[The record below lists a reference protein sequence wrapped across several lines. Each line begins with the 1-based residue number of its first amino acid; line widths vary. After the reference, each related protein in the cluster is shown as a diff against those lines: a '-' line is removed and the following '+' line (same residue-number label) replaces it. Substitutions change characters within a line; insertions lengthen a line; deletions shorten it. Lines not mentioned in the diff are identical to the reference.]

1 LRDQLGARFQSIQI
15 YSSNPLLPWELMRPS
30 RANGAEER
38 DFLGV
43 EFRMARWHLSQGGTQ
58 LERPPQTMPLQE
70 LAVIAP
76 QYTGVLFLPN
86 QASEIQALQLVA
98 GYRRVPGQLAL
109 VQGLF
114 AHVPAGI
121 VHFSGHGV
129 VQEKSKGIFEYAIR
143 LEDVE
148 LDLLTWRGLA
158 SQQPQEHPFI
168 FFNACDIGQAH
179 RVANFVSGWAPAML
193 EAGASGY
200 IGGLWSLGDKGAAT
214 FAAHFYQRLQQE
226 LAHGPVTVAE
236 VIREARRLVYTDGD
250 PTFLAYVYYG
260 DPNFQF
266 MRRP

>member
-1 LRDQLGARFQSIQI
+1 MGTQFQSIQI

-30 RANGAEER
+30 RANGTEEL
-38 DFLGV
+38 DFLAL
-43 EFRMARWHLSQGGTQ
+43 EFRIARWHISQRSTQ
-58 LERPPQTMPLQE
+58 LDRPPPTMPLHE

-76 QYTGVLFLPN
+76 QYTGALFLPN

-98 GYRRVPGQLAL
+98 GYRRVPGQLTS
-109 VQGLF
+109 VQDLF
-114 AHVPAGI
+114 AHVPTGI

-129 VQEKSKGIFEYAIR
+129 VQEKSQGIFEYAIR
-143 LEDVE
+143 LEDIE
-148 LDLLTWRGLA
+148 LDLLTWRGFA
-158 SQQPQEHPFI
+158 SQHPHEHPFI

-200 IGGLWSLGDKGAAT
+200 IGSLWPLGDKGAAL
-214 FAAHFYQRLQQE
+214 FATAFYQRLQQG
-226 LAHGPVTVAE
+226 LNQGPVTVAE
-236 VIREARRLVYTDGD
+236 VIREARRLFYTDFD

-266 MRRP
+266 IRRL